1 MAYREV
7 TMIEIKEVLRLR
19 ALGVAKKRIAAQL
32 GLDPKTVRR
41 YLEVGESHG
50 IVAGAGPEQL
60 TDERLGAVLAE
71 LKKPAPHEHGE
82 AWWECDRERP
92 LIVDLLK
99 QGVRLTKIRKLMR
112 RQGVDVPYSTLHR
125 FAVLQLGFGKRAA
138 TVPLAD
144 GEPGVELQVD
154 PGSVGFY
161 EPGPD
166 GTRRKIKVIVFTP
179 NVSRYRFAYPIERE
193 TTEEVIAA
201 FEAAWTFYGG
211 IYRAVLVDN
220 LKAVVQC
227 ADRVEPR
234 FTDAFLEYAQARG
247 FVIDTARVR
256 RPKDKAR
263 VERSVRDVRDDC
275 FAGERL
281 RDLAAARAHALR
293 WCRDDYGARRH
304 STTGRMPREHFLN
317 VEASALLPAPEQPYD
332 VPRWCTPKVARD
344 HFVQVERALYSMPTR
359 MIGRTLR
366 ARVDR
371 STVRFYD
378 RDLLL
383 RICERLPPGGR
394 RIDPDD
400 YPKEKR
406 AYAMRD
412 IEFLQKQADERGPN
426 ISAFVRRLLVG
437 PQPWTRMRTVYGV
450 LALAKRHGDAV
461 VERCCGLALAHDM
474 LSLKRLTS
482 MVERDA
488 KPHPFLVARPMPPA
502 KFLRPPQNYA
512 LKATNDPGDP
522 S

>member
-19 ALGVAKKRIAAQL
+19 ALGVAKKRIATQL

-41 YLEVGESHG
+41 YLEVGEAHG
-50 IVAGAGPEQL
+50 VVAGAGPEQL
-60 TDERLGAVLAE
+60 TDARLGDVLAE
-71 LKKPAPHEHGE
+71 LKKPAPHEHGD
-82 AWWECDRERP
+82 AWWECERERS
-92 LIVDLLK
+92 LIADQLK
-99 QGVRLTKIRKLMR
+99 DGVRLTKIRKLMR

-125 FAVLQLGFGKRAA
+125 FAVQQLGFGKKAA
-138 TVPLAD
+138 TVPIVD

-154 PGSVGFY
+154 PGSVGYY
-161 EPGPD
+161 EPDASGK
-166 GTRRKIKVIVFTP
+166 RRKIKVIVFTP
-179 NVSRYRFAYPIERE
+179 GVSRYRFVYPIERE

-201 FEAAWTFYGG
+201 FEAAWAFYRG
-211 IYRAVLVDN
+211 IYRAVIVDN
-220 LKAVVQC
+220 LKAIVQH
-227 ADRVEPR
+227 ADPTEPR
-234 FTDAFLEYAQARG
+234 ITDAFLEYAQARG

-256 RPKDKAR
+256 KPKDKAR

-281 RDLAAARAHALR
+281 RDLAAARAHTEQ
-293 WCRDDYGARRH
+293 WCRDDYGAHRH

-317 VEASALLPAPEQPYD
+317 IEAPVLLPAPEQPYD
-332 VPRWCTPKVARD
+332 VSRWLTPKVARD

-359 MIGRTLR
+359 LIGRTLR

-371 STVRFYD
+371 ATVRFYD
-378 RDLLL
+378 RDQLI

-412 IEFLQKQADERGPN
+412 IEYLQQQADERGPN
-426 ISAFVRRLLVG
+426 ISAFVRRLLAG

-461 VERCCGLALAHDM
+461 VDRCCGLALPHDM
-474 LSLKRLTS
+474 LSLKRLS
-482 MVERDA
+482 IMVERDT
-488 KPHPFLVARPMPPA
+488 KPHPFLIARPMPPA
-502 KFLRPPQNYA
+502 KFLRPPEIYA
-512 LKATNDPGDP
+512 LKAISNSGDP